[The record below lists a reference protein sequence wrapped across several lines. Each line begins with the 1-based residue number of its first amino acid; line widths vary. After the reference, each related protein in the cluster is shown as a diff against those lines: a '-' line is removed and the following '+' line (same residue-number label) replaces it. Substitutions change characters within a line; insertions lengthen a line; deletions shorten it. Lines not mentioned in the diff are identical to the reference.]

1 MPTDYNAQAQIAY
14 LSWVASQ
21 DAAEERM
28 IRVVRDYAGGKHP
41 TYLSDRQKEFIGLQ
55 AKDANHLF
63 AHNMCQLIIDCLV
76 ERLEVTGF
84 RAMDEIMG
92 AGDGLDLAAMAMQWW
107 QFNRMDATQDSVY
120 EAAARDGAAYIVVD
134 WDMASG
140 SPVWALNYA
149 YDGTQGIRVYRDP
162 STDAP
167 LFAAKKWQVSDP
179 YNMANNGRTRLTLY
193 FPDRVEKYIS
203 GAKANAGIGGM
214 TWEQWQDSESEPWPI
229 PWVDNAGPLGLAV
242 IPFVNPGGSE
252 IEQLLPIQDALNK
265 SDIDL
270 MATEDA
276 AGFRILYAAGV
287 TSSVG
292 ADGKETPIKISPAH
306 LLRITDPQ
314 GRLGAIEPVDPG
326 YLIRASKYWIEVA
339 AGLSRTPQYL
349 FQAMGADQPSG
360 LSLQEQEIGLI
371 HKAERRQR
379 VWGNAWEDV
388 LALSA
393 RLHNLYRPI
402 DAVAVT
408 PLQTQWRSASLPVDP
423 VALRLA
429 EGQARKAQIDAGM
442 PFVAALKDE
451 GRTEEEIAAI
461 LEERGKEAAGQTAQL
476 AQAMLNA
483 QRQFDQGQSAQTEAL
498 YG

>member
-1 MPTDYNAQAQIAY
+1 MPTDYDVQAQIAY

-28 IRVVRDYAGGKHP
+28 IRVVRDYVGGKHP

-84 RAMDEIMG
+84 APVSVAEQ
-92 AGDGLDLAAMAMQWW
+92 APSGLDLAARAMEWW
-107 QFNRMDATQDSVY
+107 QANRMDAMQDAVY

-134 WDMASG
+134 WNATSG
-140 SPVWALNYA
+140 APVWALNYA

-179 YNMANNGRTRLTLY
+179 YNPANNGRTRLTLY

-203 GAKANAGIGGM
+203 SAHANAGIGGM
-214 TWEQWQDSESEPWPI
+214 TWEQWQDNEKEPWPI
-229 PWVDNAGPLGLAV
+229 PWTDSAGPLGLAV

-252 IEQLLPIQDALNK
+252 IEQVLPLQDALNK

-287 TSSVG
+287 TAMIG
-292 ADGKETPIKISPAH
+292 TDGKETPIKISPAH
-306 LLRITDPQ
+306 LLRIADPA

-326 YLIRASKYWIEVA
+326 YLIRASKYWVEVA

-388 LALSA
+388 MTLSA

-408 PLQTQWRSASLPVDP
+408 PLQTQWQSAALPVDP

-442 PFVAALKDE
+442 PFVAALKAE
-451 GRTEEEIAAI
+451 GKTEEEIAAI
-461 LEERGKEAAGQTAQL
+461 LAEKDKEAAGAQAQL
-476 AQAMLNA
+476 AQAMLAA
-483 QRQFDQGQSAQTEAL
+483 QRQFDQGQAAQTETV